1 MSYVK
6 IEYIK
11 MENPLSFFPTPPHRP
26 LKREGEKIIAP
37 VNVDGYL
44 WFFVI
49 WSRILLIQRERKE
62 AQVEQKVF

>member
-26 LKREGEKIIAP
+26 LKREGEKITAP

-44 WFFVI
+44 
-49 WSRILLIQRERKE
+49 
-62 AQVEQKVF
+62 